1 MARLANR
8 LQAVADA
15 ARTAGTMTAEAHAM
29 LGSRLESARKAL
41 AEKSTAKAVQYL
53 KQYADF
59 AGHSLDSQALRDVL
73 VSGAQALIVRL
84 TS

>member
-1 MARLANR
+1 
-8 LQAVADA
+8 
-15 ARTAGTMTAEAHAM
+15 MTAEAHAM